1 MDPTQARRLRID
13 RRASGMRRQR
23 RVTQAATAGAV
34 AAAVA
39 FGWVFAHPAT
49 AGTDTSD
56 STTSS
61 TGGGGAGQES
71 STGDGTAPLQQSDQA
86 PGPATPGPAAG
97 NKAPGRVQPDVQS
110 GGS

>member
-13 RRASGMRRQR
+13 RRADGMRRQR
-23 RVTQAATAGAV
+23 RVTQAAAAGAV

-56 STTSS
+56 STPPS
-61 TGGGGAGQES
+61 TGGGGAGQQS
-71 STGDGTAPLQQSDQA
+71 STDDDDAPLQQSDQA
-86 PGPATPGPAAG
+86 PGSAG
-97 NKAPGRVQPDVQS
+97 VNQAPRHVQPDVQS

>member
-13 RRASGMRRQR
+13 RRADGMRRQR
-23 RVTQAATAGAV
+23 RVTQAAAAGAV

-49 AGTDTSD
+49 ASTDTSD
-56 STTSS
+56 STSSS
-61 TGGGGAGQES
+61 TGAGAGGGAGQQS
-71 STGDGTAPLQQSDQA
+71 STDDDAPLQQSDQA
-86 PGPATPGPAAG
+86 PAVDPAPR
-97 NKAPGRVQPDVQS
+97 RVQPDVQS